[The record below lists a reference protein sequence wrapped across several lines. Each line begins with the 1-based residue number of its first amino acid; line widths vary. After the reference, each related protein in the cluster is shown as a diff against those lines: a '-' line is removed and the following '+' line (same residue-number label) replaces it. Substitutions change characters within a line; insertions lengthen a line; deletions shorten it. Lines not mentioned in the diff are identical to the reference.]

1 MKELPHSLEAEESV
15 LSCAL
20 IDCSD
25 TMAKCLD
32 AGIKADSFY
41 DDKNRTIFETLT
53 VLYAAGHSVDMVMLT
68 EELRKADR
76 LNGIGLPHLMKVSG
90 RVSTTAQ
97 IPYFIER
104 VFDLSQ
110 RRKILR
116 VMADAVEKCHTLD
129 GKIGDQLSKSAND
142 MLTLVAGADTH
153 TEPEWA
159 KVCDESLKIAESII
173 AHKGKPAHMMVQFPW
188 KEMNERFNPMERG
201 QLVIVGA
208 RPSVGKSSL
217 LRPIALSCAEQGYP
231 VYFVTLE
238 VNPTQVPLQLAAM
251 KSRIGIRQLPK
262 AHQKDQA
269 DFKKALVD
277 LRALGM
283 TISRRDRSLAKII
296 GRARAINSKRK
307 LGMVCVDYLGLIDDI
322 AMCSPKEKV
331 ATIGMVTKAFK
342 KLAVEENLVV
352 VLAAQLNRLSANEG
366 NREPRLSDLRDS
378 GEIEQDADKVI
389 MVHRPSENPMTRE
402 SQNETE
408 DVSSLPKFYQDIIQ
422 TKGRDDGASRMATYF
437 DRSTVSYLPI
447 AVQHHEK

>member
-1 MKELPHSLEAEESV
+1 
-15 LSCAL
+15 
-20 IDCSD
+20 
-25 TMAKCLD
+25 MAKCLD
-32 AGIKADSFY
+32 AGIKPDSFFSE
-41 DDKNRTIFETLT
+41 KNRTIFEMLT
-53 VLYAAGHSVDMVMLT
+53 TLYAAGYSADTAMLT
-68 EELRKADR
+68 EELTKADK
-76 LNGIGLPHLMKVSG
+76 LKEIGIGHIVQVSG
-90 RVSTTAQ
+90 RLQTSAQ
-97 IPYFIER
+97 LPYFVER

-110 RRKILR
+110 RRKILK
-116 VMADAVEKCHTLD
+116 VVVDAAEKCYNLD
-129 GKIGDQLSKSAND
+129 GKVGDQLSRNAND
-142 MLTLVAGADTH
+142 ILTLVAGADTH
-153 TEPEWA
+153 SEPEWVE
-159 KVCDESLKIAESII
+159 VCDESMKIAESII
-173 AHKGKPAHMMVQFPW
+173 AQKGKPAHMMVKFPW
-188 KEMNERFNPMERG
+188 NDMNEHFGPMERG

-262 AHQKDQA
+262 AHQRDQA
-269 DFKKALVD
+269 DFKKALVE
-277 LRALGM
+277 LKSLGM

-296 GRARAINSKRK
+296 GRSRAINSKRK

-331 ATIGMVTKAFK
+331 AIIGMVTKAFK

-352 VLAAQLNRLSANEG
+352 VLAAQLNRLSANDG

-389 MVHRPSENPMTRE
+389 MVHRPSDNPITRQP
-402 SQNETE
+402 QNDTE

-422 TKGRDDGASRMATYF
+422 TKGRDDGASRIATYF
-437 DRSTVSYLPI
+437 DRSTVSYLP
-447 AVQHHEK
+447 VTHSQS